1 MSNKTIPDTY
11 KYLDWKDFENCCY
24 CLNQKFVLNHYT
36 PEIIIGLSRGGVIP
50 SRILSDILNN
60 LDLYFIDV
68 KLYDGT
74 NKRDSAVIRNDF
86 DLFSIKDKRIVVV
99 DDIYDSGTTIKAV
112 VNHLKSKGIKNVS
125 SATLYA
131 REGLNEYPT
140 YYAKIV
146 KRKDWIVFP
155 WEKNEFKKEKL

>member
-1 MSNKTIPDTY
+1 MSNGNTY
-11 KYLDWKDFENCCY
+11 KYLNWKVFENCCY
-24 CLNQKFVLNHYT
+24 CLNQKFLLDNYT

-50 SRILSDILNN
+50 ARILSDILNN
-60 LDLYFIDV
+60 IDLYFIDV

-74 NKRDSAVIRNDF
+74 KKKDNIVIRSDV
-86 DLFSIKDKRIVVV
+86 DLSLIKDKKAVIV

-112 VNHLKSKGIKNVS
+112 VNHLKSKGLENVS

-155 WEKNEFKKEKL
+155 WEKNEFKKE